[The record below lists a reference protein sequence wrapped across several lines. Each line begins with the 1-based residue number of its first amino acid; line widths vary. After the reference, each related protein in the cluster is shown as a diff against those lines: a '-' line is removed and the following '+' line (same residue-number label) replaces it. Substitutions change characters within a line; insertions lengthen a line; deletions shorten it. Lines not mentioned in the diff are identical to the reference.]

1 MMKGL
6 TTLVTAVS
14 RFMFVIAGIALVSSM
29 ALTVSDVI
37 LRSMK
42 RPIVGTYELVGML
55 GAIVIGFAIP
65 QTSRMKGHVVMDFV
79 TGALPAAL
87 QRLLSVLTR
96 ACGIA
101 LFTIIGWNLIAMGND
116 FRRVGEVTL
125 TLHLPMYP
133 VTYGIALAC
142 FVECV
147 VLFLAMFE
155 RKDREE

>member
-1 MMKGL
+1 MKGL
-6 TTLVTAVS
+6 TKLVTAVS
-14 RFMFVIAGIALVSSM
+14 RLMFVVAGIALAGSM

-37 LRSMK
+37 LRALK

-79 TGALPAAL
+79 TGSLPTWL
-87 QRLLSVLTR
+87 ERCLSVMTR
-96 ACGIA
+96 ACAIA
-101 LFTIIGWNLIAMGND
+101 LFVIVGWNLIAMGND
-116 FRRVGEVTL
+116 FRRVGEVTP

-142 FVECV
+142 FVECA

-155 RKDREE
+155 RKDGEE